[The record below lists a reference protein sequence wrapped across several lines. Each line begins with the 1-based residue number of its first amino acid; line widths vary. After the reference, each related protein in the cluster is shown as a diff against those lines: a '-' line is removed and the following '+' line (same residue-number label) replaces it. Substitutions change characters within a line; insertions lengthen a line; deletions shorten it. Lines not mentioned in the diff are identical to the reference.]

1 LQGTKKAIMIRKA
14 KQEDFDFIYALH
26 VNPQVNRFLFYE
38 IMSVEEF
45 KGIFDELLN
54 QGVLYVYEE
63 DDILKG
69 MFKLTPKQHRCSHII
84 FLGGVAIHP
93 SFSGK
98 GCGQRMINE
107 ILPLGK
113 EQGFL
118 RMELGVS
125 TINSK
130 AIHLYEK
137 AGFKK
142 EGILKKYIHLRSE
155 NLFLDDI
162 LMAYLY

>member
-1 LQGTKKAIMIRKA
+1 MSIV
-14 KQEDFDFIYALH
+14 FS
-26 VNPQVNRFLFYE
+26 FYE
-38 IMSVEEF
+38 IMSAAEF
-45 KGIFDELLN
+45 KGIFDELLS

-69 MFKLTPKQHRCSHII
+69 MFKLTPKQHRCSHIT

-107 ILPLGK
+107 IVSMGK

-130 AIHLYEK
+130 AIHLYKKPVSKKK
-137 AGFKK
+137 AYM
-142 EGILKKYIHLRSE
+142 KKYIYLQSE
-155 NLFLDDI
+155 NIFWMIFLWRTCI
-162 LMAYLY
+162 NSVNYFYKKKLTKFIANNNY

>member
-1 LQGTKKAIMIRKA
+1 MIRKA
-14 KQEDFDFIYALH
+14 THADFNFIYELH
-26 VNPQVNRFLFYE
+26 VHPQVNRFLFYE
-38 IMSVEEF
+38 IMGAAEF
-45 KGIFDELLN
+45 KGIFNEMLE

-63 DDILKG
+63 DGVSKG
-69 MFKLTPKQHRCSHII
+69 MFKLTPKQHRCSHIV

-93 SFSGK
+93 SFSGN
-98 GCGQRMINE
+98 GCGQRMVNE
-107 ILPLGK
+107 IISLGK

-137 AGFKK
+137 AGFKR
-142 EGILKKYIHLRSE
+142 EGIFEKYIHLRSE
-155 NLFLDDI
+155 NIFLDDI